1 MCSRKRQLGLS
12 RLDVVI
18 IILIIAI
25 GIIMLI
31 PIFQKSDDVLVK
43 QSHRAERFKFN
54 TQIELYSMDNDGVY
68 PKSMKPKDWVDFQ
81 KYFPDLQTVSSD
93 PEVPLY
99 CNQGNEWQINPD
111 HKLSLLGHG
120 NHE

>member
-68 PKSMKPKDWVDFQ
+68 PKSMKPKD
-81 KYFPDLQTVSSD
+81 
-93 PEVPLY
+93 
-99 CNQGNEWQINPD
+99 
-111 HKLSLLGHG
+111 
-120 NHE
+120 